1 MFGRGVSIVVLA
13 VFLALVWLFVVG
25 TTLAQSPTP
34 EVTMLPPAADG
45 GVVVMP
51 ISGTQILILAIAALV
66 VNLGVAVYAIY
77 RGTHPVQALTDFIH
91 KMLDDSTVQYGLEEQ
106 FNRLSPNTQHVLR
119 NLLSVADP
127 ISHMMPGDLDDE
139 AVQWLRDIMD
149 GLPAGTDHKPN
160 VAEAT
165 PQGG

>member
-1 MFGRGVSIVVLA
+1 MLGRAVPFLIVLLVLVLSA
-13 VFLALVWLFVVG
+13 FIVG

-34 EVTMLPPAADG
+34 EVTVIPAADG
-45 GVVVMP
+45 GDVVVMP
-51 ISGTQILILAIAALV
+51 VSGTQILILAIAALV

-91 KMLDDSTVQYGLEEQ
+91 KMLADDTVQYGLEEQ

-127 ISHMMPGDLDDE
+127 ISHMMPGDLDDA

-149 GLPAGTDHKPN
+149 GLEPGQDHKRN
-160 VAEAT
+160 AAESV
-165 PQGG
+165 PMGG